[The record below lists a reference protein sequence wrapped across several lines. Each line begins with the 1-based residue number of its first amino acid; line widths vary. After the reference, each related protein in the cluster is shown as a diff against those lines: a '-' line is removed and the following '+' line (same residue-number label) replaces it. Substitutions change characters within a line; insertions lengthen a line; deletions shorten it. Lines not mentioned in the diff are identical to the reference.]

1 LPPAR
6 HKTKISAQ
14 EEDAMKE
21 CLQFYIDGRWV
32 DPVQAQTLDVIN
44 PASEEPMG
52 RIAMGSAAD
61 VDQAVAAAQAAFES
75 FSQTSVEERTALF
88 DKIIEVYQSRYD
100 EMAEIISQEMGA
112 PLSFSK
118 AAQAATGLAHFKQAK
133 RILKGYEFEENRG
146 TTRVRKEPIGVCGFI
161 TPWNW
166 PVNQIAIKVAPALAA
181 GCTIVLKP
189 SEVAPFNAMLLTEIL
204 DAAGLPAGVFN
215 VVNGNGLT
223 VGAAISGH
231 PGIDMVS
238 FTGSTRAG
246 IQVAQAAAPSVK
258 RVAQELGGK
267 SANIVLD
274 DADLKKAVSGGVFG
288 CMGNSGQSC
297 NAPTR
302 MLVPKAKHDEAVE
315 IARATADKIRVGDPF
330 AEDTKIGPVV
340 SDVQFDKIQGLI
352 QQGIEEGAELVAGG
366 PGRPEGFN
374 KGYYVRPTIFA
385 NVRND
390 MTIAREEIFGP
401 VLAILPYEDEED
413 AVRIAND
420 TPYGLCGYVQSGDLD
435 HANAVARRLR
445 TGSVHV
451 NGAGPDFGAPFGGY
465 KQSGNGREWG
475 DHGFEE
481 FLEVKA
487 VMGANPAPEK

>member
-1 LPPAR
+1 
-6 HKTKISAQ
+6 
-14 EEDAMKE
+14 MKE

-215 VVNGNGLT
+215 VVNGNGLI

>member
-1 LPPAR
+1 
-6 HKTKISAQ
+6 
-14 EEDAMKE
+14 
-21 CLQFYIDGRWV
+21 
-32 DPVQAQTLDVIN
+32 
-44 PASEEPMG
+44 
-52 RIAMGSAAD
+52 
-61 VDQAVAAAQAAFES
+61 
-75 FSQTSVEERTALF
+75 
-88 DKIIEVYQSRYD
+88 
-100 EMAEIISQEMGA
+100 IISQEMGA

-297 NAPTR
+297 NTPTR

-340 SDVQFDKIQGLI
+340 SVVQFDKIQGLI
-352 QQGIEEGAELVAGG
+352 QQGIE
-366 PGRPEGFN
+366 
-374 KGYYVRPTIFA
+374 
-385 NVRND
+385 
-390 MTIAREEIFGP
+390 
-401 VLAILPYEDEED
+401 
-413 AVRIAND
+413 
-420 TPYGLCGYVQSGDLD
+420 
-435 HANAVARRLR
+435 
-445 TGSVHV
+445 
-451 NGAGPDFGAPFGGY
+451 
-465 KQSGNGREWG
+465 
-475 DHGFEE
+475 
-481 FLEVKA
+481 
-487 VMGANPAPEK
+487 